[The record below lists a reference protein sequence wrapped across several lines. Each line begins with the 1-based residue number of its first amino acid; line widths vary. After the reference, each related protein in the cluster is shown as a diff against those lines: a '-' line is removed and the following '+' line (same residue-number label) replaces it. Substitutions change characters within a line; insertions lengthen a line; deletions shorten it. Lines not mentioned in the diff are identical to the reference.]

1 MTDNLPEKQSDIL
14 IYQSKDGQTRIDVKL
29 IDETVWL
36 TQKLMAELFQVSVPT
51 INEHLKNIFND
62 LELKKESVIREFR
75 ITAADGKS
83 YKTNFYN
90 LETILSVGYRV
101 RSHRGIQFRIWAT
114 QRLKEYLI
122 KGFVIDDERL
132 KHPGQIDYFDELL
145 ERIRD
150 IRASERRFYQK
161 ITDIYATSIDYDP
174 NSEITQNFF
183 ASVQNKMHWAIHGH
197 TAAELISKRADAN
210 KPNMGLT
217 AWKGWVVRK
226 GDIGIAKNYLTE
238 QEISDLNLIINQ
250 YLDFAEFQ
258 ARRHQ
263 AMYMKD
269 WAGRLDDFLQVN
281 RLNILETVGKITA
294 QQAKELAESE
304 YEKFS
309 DRRRLE
315 QDQLQSDF
323 DKMVK
328 QIEDKNRK
336 AKKSVADRD

>member
-1 MTDNLPEKQSDIL
+1 MTDNLPETQSDIL
-14 IYQSKDGQTRIDVKL
+14 IYQSEDGQTRIDVQL

-36 TQKLMAELFQVSVPT
+36 TQKLIAELFQVSVPT
-51 INEHLKNIFND
+51 INEHLKNIFNN
-62 LELKKESVIREFR
+62 LELKKESVIRKFR

-101 RSHRGIQFRIWAT
+101 RSHRGTQFRIWAT

-161 ITDIYATSIDYDP
+161 ITDIYATSMDYDP

-183 ASVQNKMHWAIHGH
+183 ASVQNKLHWAIHGH
-197 TAAELISKRADAN
+197 TAAELITKRVNAS

-217 AWKGWVVRK
+217 AWKGGVVRK
-226 GDIGIAKNYLTE
+226 GDVDIAKNYLTE

-263 AMYMKD
+263 PMHMKD
-269 WAGRLDDFLQVN
+269 WAQRLDDFLQVN
-281 RLNILETVGKITA
+281 RLNILETAGKITA
-294 QQAKELAESE
+294 QQAKEIAETE
-304 YEKFS
+304 YENFS
-309 DRRRLE
+309 DLRRIE
-315 QDQLQSDF
+315 QDQRQSDF
-323 DKMVK
+323 DKMAK
-328 QIEDKNRK
+328 QIEDKTRERK
-336 AKKSVADRD
+336 NDDKD